1 VQIILGFAPFIA
13 FALLTRFTGVD
24 ASLWV
29 AAAIA
34 AALAA
39 RNAFAGRSIK
49 ILEAGTVVLFGL
61 LATYTTLTQTY
72 WSLPLVRAVVDGGL
86 LAIVLLSIA
95 VRQPFTL
102 QYAREQV
109 PPEIQSSPVFL
120 RVNIVISLVW
130 RSPSPLGSSPTSR
143 WNMRRARR
151 CGSTWPSLSP
161 RSSAPCVSLNGIRQ
175 RYEKPTSPPRKSET
189 PGPSGERQRKR
200 NSFDTILAAADR
212 LDRFVHPAA
221 PSENL
226 VGHSDQQG
234 IWRSGRRG
242 GADRSRDLKLLA
254 LRIERASNDES
265 GGCRTADAGKA
276 MDEERLAAIPGIGEI
291 KQLANVLG
299 ARRDMSL
306 LGFDN
311 VRQRQ
316 DQVTV

>member
-130 RSPSPLGSSPTSR
+130 ALAFAIGLIADLAMEYAPGAPLWLDMAVIVAALVGAVRFTQWYP
-143 WNMRRARR
+143 AK
-151 CGSTWPSLSP
+151 
-161 RSSAPCVSLNGIRQ
+161 V
-175 RYEKPTSPPRKSET
+175 RKAY
-189 PGPSGERQRKR
+189 
-200 NSFDTILAAADR
+200 LAA
-212 LDRFVHPAA
+212 P
-221 PSENL
+221 
-226 VGHSDQQG
+226 
-234 IWRSGRRG
+234 
-242 GADRSRDLKLLA
+242 
-254 LRIERASNDES
+254 
-265 GGCRTADAGKA
+265 
-276 MDEERLAAIPGIGEI
+276 
-291 KQLANVLG
+291 
-299 ARRDMSL
+299 
-306 LGFDN
+306 
-311 VRQRQ
+311 
-316 DQVTV
+316 QV